1 MSSLQTPTSGVT
13 ARLSRQGRVARTSGS
28 NDRRTTMSGSND
40 RRTTMSGSLDQEE
53 DVSLLR
59 EDNDDME
66 EVVEALKREV
76 ESKDVRLKS
85 LVKEVEARED
95 ALRSLRVELQAV
107 KVRHEEALGLS
118 EKYIAEARLSRDEEV
133 SRLEE
138 EFALYKNEV
147 EARERRAERE
157 HRDAMVSLEGKMD
170 ALKSLNGKVRQENEV
185 LLSEMKK
192 KESVMRDM
200 ERERQRAVN
209 KFDAAMKSLEQL
221 EYQYDVLEKD
231 AKETEAVKSQRILDL
246 EEEVEELRV
255 SRAQEMQDA
264 RRERVALEE
273 ELEERVEA
281 LKMAEQKYRRAEM
294 SAAESL
300 RREKAMQSKV
310 EQLEELC
317 DALKSENVSLQD
329 EAAKAR
335 GDVERLTGA
344 IDGASQ
350 MSRTTEHM
358 LDGYKKEH
366 DALKAEIN
374 GLRELLSASESNVR
388 DERSRVDGLKATVSR
403 LEHELE
409 HLQGAAATE
418 KKTLSSEI
426 EALEAD
432 HKTRES
438 AWKAEK
444 DSLKRE
450 LEMLHGQVQVL
461 TQCSTVRKDTK
472 PVNNVSVEED
482 MHGESFVKDVA
493 HELTFGH
500 GDGSASEEAQSISFG
515 RPQDVMEDVAAPT
528 PHSELRQQLA
538 ALKLSL
544 LDSTPR
550 REKASALYATQSDG
564 SEGPY
569 LQAHRPDMT
578 MGQKSDRT
586 GIDLEAE
593 EETQK
598 DDFDSSEEDDD
609 DALSSSDADTISKAR
624 DQVFRAKEY
633 LRRMSSSIEQN
644 S

>member
-1 MSSLQTPTSGVT
+1 MHQTPTSGVT

-28 NDRRTTMSGSND
+28 SDRRISSTPLEQHASV
-40 RRTTMSGSLDQEE
+40 LQEE
-53 DVSLLR
+53 QDDYD
-59 EDNDDME
+59 EDME

-85 LVKEVEARED
+85 LVKEMEARED
-95 ALRSLRVELQAV
+95 ALRSLRVELQGV

-147 EARERRAERE
+147 EARERRVERE

-192 KESVMRDM
+192 KESVMRDV

-231 AKETEAVKSQRILDL
+231 AKETEAVKSRRILDL

-255 SRAQEMQDA
+255 SRAQEMQDG

-317 DALKSENVSLQD
+317 DALKSENLSLQD

-350 MSRTTEHM
+350 MSKTTEHM

-366 DALKAEIN
+366 DALKAEIE
-374 GLRELLSASESNVR
+374 GLRELLSASEANVR
-388 DERSRVDGLKATVSR
+388 DERARVEGLKATVSR

-409 HLQGAAATE
+409 HLRGAAAAE
-418 KKTLSSEI
+418 KKTLSSEM
-426 EALEAD
+426 EALEAE
-432 HKTRES
+432 HKTQES
-438 AWKAEK
+438 AWVAEK

-461 TQCSTVRKDTK
+461 TQCATVRKDTK
-472 PVNNVSVEED
+472 PSNNVSVEED
-482 MHGESFVKDVA
+482 RHEESSVKDIA
-493 HELTFGH
+493 HELTFGRE
-500 GDGSASEEAQSISFG
+500 DGSASEEAQSISFG
-515 RPQDVMEDVAAPT
+515 KPQDVMEHVPAPT

-550 REKASALYATQSDG
+550 REKTSALYVTQSDG

-569 LQAHRPDMT
+569 LQAHRPDV
-578 MGQKSDRT
+578 GQGGERI
-586 GIDLEAE
+586 GIDIEAE
-593 EETQK
+593 EEHQM
-598 DDFDSSEEDDD
+598 DDFDSSSDD